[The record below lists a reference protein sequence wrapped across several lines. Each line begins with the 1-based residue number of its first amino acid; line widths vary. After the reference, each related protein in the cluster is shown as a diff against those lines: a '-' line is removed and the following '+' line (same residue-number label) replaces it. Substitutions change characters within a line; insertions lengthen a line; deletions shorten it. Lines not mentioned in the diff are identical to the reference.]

1 VKGLILAGGTG
12 SRIRPFS
19 LYTAKQLLPVLN
31 KPVLFHNIDLLLA
44 GGIDDIGIVVG
55 PMKDYVVE
63 AINNSVYSEVA
74 DIHFIEQPEP
84 KGLAHAVLSSQEFLE
99 DDDFVMILGDNFFT
113 VDTADLLSVF
123 ENSITEALVA
133 LIQVEEPE
141 RYGIANMENN
151 QIISVAEKPKLPLS
165 NWAIAGLYIFKATI
179 HGIIRDLKPSHRNEY
194 EITDA
199 IQQVIEKKKTVT
211 PYFLKGYWR
220 DIGTLNDLFDTNIDL
235 LQGIDPES
243 AYFDTLFSTV
253 NLPVLI
259 DKTAV
264 IINSVI
270 GPNVIIGPNTQIR
283 NSQIKNSIVF
293 ENTLADGVNLDN
305 MILSPWGNEGGK
317 FK

>member
-1 VKGLILAGGTG
+1 MKGLILAGGTG

-44 GGIDDIGIVVG
+44 GGIVDIGIVVG
-55 PMKDYVVE
+55 PMKDFVVE
-63 AINNSVYSEVA
+63 AINNSVYSELA
-74 DIHFIEQPEP
+74 NIHFIEQPEP
-84 KGLAHAVLSSQEFLE
+84 KGLAHAVSASQVFLA
-99 DDDFVMILGDNFFT
+99 DDDFVMILGDNLFT
-113 VDTADLLSVF
+113 VDTLDLLYVF
-123 ENSITEALVA
+123 ENSFTEALVA
-133 LIQVEEPE
+133 LVQVEEPK
-141 RYGIANMENN
+141 RYGIANMENYH
-151 QIISVAEKPKLPLS
+151 IISVEEKPKVPQS
-165 NWAIAGLYIFKATI
+165 NWAIAGLYIFKSTI
-179 HGIIRDLKPSHRNEY
+179 HEVIRNLKPSHRNEY

-199 IQQVIEKKKTVT
+199 IQQVIEKKQTVT

-220 DIGTLNDLFDTNIDL
+220 DIGTLNDLFDINIDL
-235 LQGIDPES
+235 LQDINLEGT
-243 AYFDTLFSTV
+243 YFEALFSSF

-283 NSQIKNSIVF
+283 NSQISNSIVL

-305 MILSPWGNEGGK
+305 MILSPWGNREVSR
-317 FK
+317 

>member
-44 GGIDDIGIVVG
+44 GGIVDIGIVVG
-55 PMKDYVVE
+55 PMKDFVVE
-63 AINNSVYSEVA
+63 AINNSVYSELA
-74 DIHFIEQPEP
+74 NIHFIEQPEP
-84 KGLAHAVLSSQEFLE
+84 KGLAHAVSASQVFLA
-99 DDDFVMILGDNFFT
+99 DDDFVMILGDNLFT
-113 VDTADLLSVF
+113 VDTLDLLYVF
-123 ENSITEALVA
+123 ENSFTEALVA
-133 LIQVEEPE
+133 LVQVEEPK
-141 RYGIANMENN
+141 RYGIANMENYH
-151 QIISVAEKPKLPLS
+151 IISVEEKPKVPQS
-165 NWAIAGLYIFKATI
+165 NWAIAGLYIFKSTI
-179 HGIIRDLKPSHRNEY
+179 HEVIRNLKPSHRNEY

-199 IQQVIEKKKTVT
+199 IQQVIEKKQTVT

-220 DIGTLNDLFDTNIDL
+220 DIGTLNDLFDINIDL
-235 LQGIDPES
+235 LQDINLEGT
-243 AYFDTLFSTV
+243 YFEALFSSF

-283 NSQIKNSIVF
+283 NSQISNSIVL

-305 MILSPWGNEGGK
+305 MILSPWGNREVSR
-317 FK
+317 